1 FLPRATKETAGTTMT
16 MAAPQQ
22 IRYKSVLYTRLIK
35 VAEMAEDPLE
45 PPRFRHR
52 RIPKHGGGSPAA
64 AVMHSPPRPVTAE
77 DLKNW
82 KVPPCVS
89 NWKNPKGYVIPLDKR
104 RTGSADG
111 LEFGINQRKAKL
123 AEALYVAEEAAR
135 ESVALRNK
143 IQRECEMKEKE
154 RRDEE
159 LRELA
164 RKARDSAVLSENSNK
179 HIKNLEEKRRKRR
192 LEAKEGTTMMM
203 MKKKKKKSR
212 DDERDRVISERM
224 ALGLAF
230 TGREKGEF
238 LFDLRLVDGEK
249 GLNSGFATGD
259 DDHYN
264 VYEKCL
270 FNAQFSTLFRPN
282 SKSHKAFGGV
292 RDRPLEFEKE
302 DSDDPFG
309 LDQFLS
315 NLKSIKT

>member
-1 FLPRATKETAGTTMT
+1 MAMAAA
-16 MAAPQQ
+16 AAPQQ
-22 IRYKSVLYTRLIK
+22 FKYESGRGRVLHTRLIK
-35 VAEMAEDPLE
+35 VVKMAEDPLE
-45 PPRFRHR
+45 PPKFRHR
-52 RIPKHGGGSPAA
+52 RIPKAGGGGGSPAA

-89 NWKNPKGYVIPLDKR
+89 NWKNPKGYVIPMDKR
-104 RTGSADG
+104 RTGTADR
-111 LEFGINQRKAKL
+111 LEFEINQRKAKL

-143 IQRECEMKEKE
+143 IQREREMKEKE

-164 RKARDSAVLSENSNK
+164 RNARDCAVLYGNSNK
-179 HIKNLEEKRRKRR
+179 HMKNLHKAEVLEEKRRKRR
-192 LEAKEGTTMMM
+192 LEAKEGTM
-203 MKKKKKKSR
+203 MKMKSR
-212 DDERDRVISERM
+212 DERDRVISERM

-264 VYEKCL
+264 VYDKCL
-270 FNAQFSTLFRPN
+270 FNTQFSTLFRRC
-282 SKSHKAFGGV
+282 V
-292 RDRPLEFEKE
+292 RDRPLEF
-302 DSDDPFG
+302 SDPFG